1 MKIIIKVS
9 NWLIPWLCALGLLY
23 GCQSIGSLITGQ
35 KPNIGST
42 PSEESSA
49 GTASIPASTG
59 SVEAGSQNG
68 ATPTTVMVIGQIP
81 TLESSITSQLTN
93 PAGDPVRFVFPTPG
107 PAPVSAW
114 RPPLNPVPWALSP
127 HDHFYIVRPIAAND
141 KNWPLASYRY
151 GYVYFRDTVHTGVDI
166 PNPLGTPVLAA
177 APGEVVWAGYGILYG
192 RHGNTSDPYGLAVAI
207 RHDYG
212 YQGEPLYTLY
222 AHMSQVY
229 VTEAQRVAVGDHIG
243 AVGNTGESTGPHLHF
258 EVRLGRNWFFN
269 TSNPELWMSPPQGW
283 GVLVGRV
290 MDSEGE
296 LLFLQDVMVQP
307 KDGSK
312 ARTALTYGPKNV
324 NPDAYYEENL
334 VLGDLP
340 AGKYVL
346 EISYNGHVYTQ
357 PIDIWPGQSNYFTFY
372 GETGFSLILPPE
384 PVIGK
389 KVIPKISTVP

>member
-1 MKIIIKVS
+1 MRTILKFS
-9 NWLIPWLCALGLLY
+9 YWLILWLCALRLLS
-23 GCQSIGSLITGQ
+23 GCQSIGSFITSHEPALETSSSGENSAAI
-35 KPNIGST
+35 KST
-42 PSEESSA
+42 P
-49 GTASIPASTG
+49 TIIDSI
-59 SVEAGSQNG
+59 EAGSQNG
-68 ATPTTVMVIGQIP
+68 VTPTAVLVIGQTP
-81 TLESSITSQLTN
+81 TIEGSITSKLSN
-93 PAGDPVRFVFPTPG
+93 PVGDPVRFVFPTPG
-107 PAPVSAW
+107 PAPISAW
-114 RPPLNPVPWALSP
+114 RPPLYPVPWALSP

-177 APGEVVWAGYGILYG
+177 APGVVVWAGYGLLYG

-212 YQGEPLYTLY
+212 YQGESLYTVY

-229 VTEAQRVAVGDHIG
+229 VTEAQRVDVGDHIG

-269 TSNPELWMSPPQGW
+269 TTNPELWMSPPQGW

-290 MDSEGE
+290 MDSDGE
-296 LLFLQDVMVQP
+296 LLFLQDVIVQP

-312 ARTALTYGPKNV
+312 ARNTITYGPKNV
-324 NPDAYYEENL
+324 NSDAYYEENL

-346 EISYNGHVYTQ
+346 EISYNGHLYIQ
-357 PIDIWPGQSNYFTFY
+357 PIDVWPGQVNYFTFH
-372 GETGFSLILPPE
+372 GETGFSLTLPLE
-384 PVIGK
+384 SVIGK
-389 KVIPKISTVP
+389 KVIPIISNAP